1 MPIIATNEGNFNRE
15 LIPSGNYAARCYAIV
30 DLGTQEDTWKGEKKL
45 LRKVRISWEIPEIM
59 RTFDEAKGPQPAAI
73 SKEYTLSTGEK
84 ANLRKMLTSW
94 RGKDFTKE
102 EAEAFD
108 VTVLVGKCCMLNVI
122 HKLKQDGSSEY
133 EDIGSVSTMPK
144 GLKCGP
150 AINKPYTFEFDKF
163 DLILLECLPA
173 YVKDKIKLSPEYK
186 KAVDPNTVDAGSS
199 SPETDQDDDLPF

>member
-1 MPIIATNEGNFNRE
+1 MPIIATNEGNFKRE

-30 DLGTQEDTWKGEKKL
+30 DLGTQEDTWKGEKKF
-45 LRKVRISWEIPEIM
+45 LRRVRISWEIPEVM

-84 ANLRKMLTSW
+84 ANLRKMLASW
-94 RGKDFTKE
+94 RGEDFTKE

-108 VTVLVGKCCMLNVI
+108 VTVLVGKCCMLNLI
-122 HKLKQDGSSEY
+122 HKTKQDGSGDQY
-133 EDIGSVSTMPK
+133 EDIGSVSRMPK

-163 DLILLECLPA
+163 DALLLECLPA
-173 YVKDKIKLSPEYK
+173 YIKEKIKLSPEYK
-186 KAVDPNTVDAGSS
+186 KAVDPSTVDAGAAPSNE
-199 SPETDQDDDLPF
+199 PDDDLPF